1 MLELF
6 EKTLVYGGDL
16 ETARQ
21 TLLNE
26 ANQERMNRNAM
37 VEHDYKVALLIREC
51 LMTEPRG
58 TAGYAVAKGVMNRIK
73 EKYQDPEAN
82 KIVRKLHKTINEEER
97 KKIQTNDGKEGTA
110 ETAGNAKDLV

>member
-6 EKTLVYGGDL
+6 ERTLVYGGDL

-26 ANQERMNRNAM
+26 ANQERMNRNA
-37 VEHDYKVALLIREC
+37 VIEHDFKVALLLREC

-58 TAGYAVAKGVMNRIK
+58 TAGYAVAKGVINRIK

-82 KIVRKLHKTINEEER
+82 KIIRKLHKTIKEER
-97 KKIQTNDGKEGTA
+97 TEPNDGEERTAGTA
-110 ETAGNAKDLV
+110 GKTADLV